1 MPILFACRSLPSPL
15 RAIPGRVFK
24 ITRNFGMDEEGV
36 REKTNLAS
44 GGELSRISWKIDTE
58 GRIVFFVYFRYYY
71 RVIFPC
77 RSFHRI

>member
-1 MPILFACRSLPSPL
+1 
-15 RAIPGRVFK
+15 
-24 ITRNFGMDEEGV
+24 MDEEGV

-58 GRIVFFVYFRYYY
+58 GGMVFFVYFRYYY

>member
-44 GGELSRISWKIDTE
+44 GGELSRISWKIDTD
-58 GRIVFFVYFRYYY
+58 GGIFCLLLLLLSCNISFYRI
-71 RVIFPC
+71 
-77 RSFHRI
+77 